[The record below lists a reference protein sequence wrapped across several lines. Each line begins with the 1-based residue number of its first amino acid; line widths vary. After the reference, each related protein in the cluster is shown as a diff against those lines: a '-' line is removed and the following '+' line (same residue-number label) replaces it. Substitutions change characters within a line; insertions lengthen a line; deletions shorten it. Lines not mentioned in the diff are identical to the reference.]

1 MSESSAQHL
10 LGIYQTRLSM
20 SDGIIWG
27 LANIIV
33 VVAIFGCTVLLYRFS
48 LQKTKPSPPIAAM
61 LIIGVT
67 ALITGLQ
74 FIFPEVLTEFRR
86 NREALLAGEWCRM
99 VTPLLITSLDWLQ
112 QKKDSGNGKHSRKK

>member
-1 MSESSAQHL
+1 MTLE
-10 LGIYQTRLSM
+10 IF
-20 SDGIIWG
+20 IWG

-33 VVAIFGCTVLLYRFS
+33 VVAIFSCTVLLYRFS
-48 LQKTKPSPPIAAM
+48 FQNTKPSPPIAAM

-86 NREALLAGEWCRM
+86 NREALLAGEWWRM
-99 VTPLLITSLDWLQ
+99 VTPLFCRRMAGGSVA
-112 QKKDSGNGKHSRKK
+112 